1 MRCHRFS
8 KLFHKTSKTKEKL
21 FHVIRFVLN
30 CKYFVYYIILAETV
44 NELEEMIQS
53 QKQLMD
59 KLTNECKTLT
69 NKLEDTTIKHK

>member
-1 MRCHRFS
+1 M
-8 KLFHKTSKTKEKL
+8 
-21 FHVIRFVLN
+21 
-30 CKYFVYYIILAETV
+30 YIILAETV

-59 KLTNECKTLT
+59 KLTNECKILT